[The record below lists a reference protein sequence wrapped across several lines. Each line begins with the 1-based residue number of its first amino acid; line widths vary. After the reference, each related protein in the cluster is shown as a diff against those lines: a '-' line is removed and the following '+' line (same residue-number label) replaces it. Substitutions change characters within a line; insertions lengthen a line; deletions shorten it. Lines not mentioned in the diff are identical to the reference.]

1 VTAVPERVRVYEG
14 LRTVH
19 LERFPRMAP
28 ARVLYTSRR
37 PDFDTS
43 LVDPANPPHH
53 LSRFGVVREL
63 LRQRYETVEI
73 NEPAT
78 VEAWPFL
85 LAQIAAVRLRDLA
98 TRRRSRIVTYC
109 IGNADPAL
117 ELRARWKV
125 PKPAG
130 SLLTTM
136 TMRLLVRGIDRLAF
150 GTSGSAEMYR
160 SYVGSDLL
168 QGRSRHFEA
177 LPAPCSCLDASDD
190 RNANQVAFV
199 GSLIPRKGVP
209 ETMAAWDVFRTRR
222 SDATLRIV
230 GHGRLEATVAAW
242 ASDRPDVTCE
252 VDPPRARVHEVL
264 RQSAVLVLLSQPHT
278 YWREQIG
285 LPILEGLSHGCEI
298 VTTSETG
305 LADWLVRHGHAI
317 VPADCAADLVASR
330 LDEALQRARHREG
343 SLNDLP
349 CADQRLVADCWLMGG
364 DANL

>member
-1 VTAVPERVRVYEG
+1 VRVYAG

-19 LERFPRMAP
+19 LERFPHMAP

-37 PDFDTS
+37 TDFDAS
-43 LVDPANPPHH
+43 LVDPANPPHQ

-78 VEAWPFL
+78 VDAWPFL
-85 LAQIAAVRLRDLA
+85 LAQIAAVRLRDLV
-98 TRRRSRIVTYC
+98 TRRRTTIVTYC
-109 IGNADPAL
+109 IGNADPAV

-125 PKPAG
+125 PKPAAL
-130 SLLTTM
+130 LLTKVM
-136 TMRLLVRGIDRLAF
+136 MNLLVRGIDRIAF

-160 SYVGSDLL
+160 SYVGSDVL
-168 QGRSRHFEA
+168 QGRSRLFEA
-177 LPAPCSCLDASDD
+177 LPAPCSCLDAVD
-190 RNANQVAFV
+190 RRDANQVVFV

-209 ETMAAWDVFRTRR
+209 EMMAAWDAFRARR
-222 SDATLRIV
+222 GDASLRIV

-242 ASDRPDVTCE
+242 AADQPDVTFE

-264 RQSAVLVLLSQPHT
+264 RQSSVLVLLSQPHT

-298 VTTSETG
+298 ITTSETG
-305 LADWLVRHGHAI
+305 LADWLARHGHTV
-317 VPADCAADLVASR
+317 VPPDSAPDLVAAH
-330 LDEALQRARHREG
+330 LDEALQRARHRAG
-343 SLNDLP
+343 SLDDLP
-349 CADQRLVADCWLMGG
+349 HDDQRLVADWWLMGSEPVV
-364 DANL
+364 